1 MELQFVKQGSKYV
14 AELMATADFNLHI
27 ERNESGFLFV
37 NQRTP
42 ETGRYD
48 SVKGVAFNYGD
59 SVVDKDFSFLVY
71 PKQIQVV
78 SKVLPTMAVVT
89 ASEGGEVGYSE
100 TQISETL
107 NTPV

>member
-1 MELQFVKQGSKYV
+1 MELQFVKQGSRYI
-14 AELMATADFNLHI
+14 AEFQTTGDFNLHI
-27 ERNESGFLFV
+27 EREESGYLYV

-42 ETGRYD
+42 ETGKYD
-48 SVKGVAFNYGD
+48 SVKGGAFNYGD
-59 SVVDKDFSFLVY
+59 SEVDKDFSFLVY

-78 SKVLPTMAVVT
+78 SKVLPTMAIVT
-89 ASEGGEVGYSE
+89 AAEGGEVGYSD

>member
-1 MELQFVKQGSKYV
+1 MELQFVKQGSRYI
-14 AELMATADFNLHI
+14 AEFQTTGDFNLHI
-27 ERNESGFLFV
+27 ERNESGFLYV
-37 NQRTP
+37 RQRTT
-42 ETGRYD
+42 ETGKYD
-48 SVKGVAFNYGD
+48 SVEEGSFSYGD
-59 SVVDKDFSFLVY
+59 SIVDKDFSFSVY

-89 ASEGGEVGYSE
+89 AGEGGEVGYSE

>member
-1 MELQFVKQGSKYV
+1 MELQFVKQGSRYI
-14 AELMATADFNLHI
+14 AEFQTTGDFNLHI
-27 ERNESGFLFV
+27 EREESGYLYV

-42 ETGRYD
+42 DTGKYD
-48 SVKGVAFNYGD
+48 SIKGTSFNYGD
-59 SVVDKDFSFLVY
+59 SVVDVDFSFLVY

-100 TQISETL
+100 TQILETL
-107 NTPV
+107 NTPL